1 MQNNIAPPTF
11 SPAEMLRKNYL
22 KYAHIPVVFEY
33 YDRLEKMYRF

>member
-11 SPAEMLRKNYL
+11 LPAEMFRQNYL
-22 KYAHIPVVFEY
+22 KYAHIPVVFKD